1 MRHAMF
7 YRFPGNSQS
16 QLELQQATWNSNDM
30 AVSSS
35 TSSISI
41 TMAVVWLLLIVMV
54 RGSLVMSLKSLE
66 KYGVSVYSSKLA
78 DKFKCELKKAGEN
91 ICDETGL
98 ILQENNDD
106 GAIELAWGMSS
117 GVKEVPFRIDFAT
130 VASKKRGKMS
140 RTELVSKAMGSKT
153 SHVIDLTAGLGR
165 DSFIL
170 ASSGYNVCMLERN
183 PVIFYLLSD
192 AIQRLHDSNPE
203 LAKRMKLVEIDSK
216 EVIDLTAIGIEPTE
230 SDTISVYL
238 DPMYEGNV
246 VGKRSNVKKETAM
259 LHRLVR
265 DDSEGIG
272 SNSKLLFET
281 AKRLSNSR
289 IIVKR
294 ASKAEALA
302 NTVPH
307 EAIEGS
313 THRFDIY
320 FKNRNIVSVTMP
332 SQADVIAP

>member
-1 MRHAMF
+1 M
-7 YRFPGNSQS
+7 
-16 QLELQQATWNSNDM
+16 
-30 AVSSS
+30 
-35 TSSISI
+35 I
-41 TMAVVWLLLIVMV
+41 
-54 RGSLVMSLKSLE
+54 RGSLVTSLKSLD
-66 KYGVSVYSSKLA
+66 KYGVSIYSSKIA
-78 DKFKCELKKAGEN
+78 DKFKCEVKKAGEN
-91 ICDETGL
+91 IIDETGL
-98 ILQENNDD
+98 ILQENVDD
-106 GAIELAWGMSS
+106 GAIELAWGMRS
-117 GVKEVPFRIDFAT
+117 GVREVPFRIDFAT
-130 VASKKRGKMS
+130 VAFKKRAKMS
-140 RTELVSKAMGSKT
+140 KTELVCKAMGSKT

-165 DSFIL
+165 DGFML

-216 EVIDLTAIGIEPTE
+216 EVLDLAAIGLEQTE
-230 SDTISVYL
+230 SNIISVYL

-265 DDSEGIG
+265 DDSEEVGD
-272 SNSKLLFET
+272 NSKLLFET
-281 AKRLSNSR
+281 ARRLSNSR

-302 NTVPH
+302 NTTPH

-320 FKNRNIVSVTMP
+320 FKNRNILSTALPFLAHAV
-332 SQADVIAP
+332 AP

>member
-1 MRHAMF
+1 MIRA
-7 YRFPGNSQS
+7 SQALS
-16 QLELQQATWNSNDM
+16 Q
-30 AVSSS
+30 
-35 TSSISI
+35 
-41 TMAVVWLLLIVMV
+41 
-54 RGSLVMSLKSLE
+54 KSLE
-66 KYGVSVYSSKLA
+66 KYGVSIYSSKIA
-78 DKFKCELKKAGEN
+78 DKFNCELKKGGGN

-98 ILQENNDD
+98 ILQENVDD
-106 GAIELAWGMSS
+106 GAIELAWGMRS

-192 AIQRLHDSNPE
+192 AIQRLRGSDPE
-203 LAKRMKLVEIDSK
+203 LAKRMKLVEVDSK
-216 EVIDLTAIGIEPTE
+216 EVLDLAAIGMESTE
-230 SDTISVYL
+230 IDKISVYL
-238 DPMYEGNV
+238 DPMYEENV

-272 SNSKLLFET
+272 SNSRLLFET
-281 AKRLSNSR
+281 AKRLSTSR

-320 FKNRNIVSVTMP
+320 FKNRNIVTRTLP
-332 SQADVIAP
+332 SQNDVIIP